1 MRTCRSDWSAR
12 LGLSGQACMR
22 AWPCARRRKS
32 TSPWQRPRPRPH
44 KGRQAGETCLTSHVA
59 SHLNSFRGVSPAV
72 VNCRHGCTWT
82 CGGDTE
88 ITMPRKRPNPTPEA
102 AGSTL
107 EPSKMKVGE
116 LKGELE
122 KLGLEI
128 TGKKAELVARL
139 EDALK
144 GYL

>member
-1 MRTCRSDWSAR
+1 
-12 LGLSGQACMR
+12 
-22 AWPCARRRKS
+22 
-32 TSPWQRPRPRPH
+32 
-44 KGRQAGETCLTSHVA
+44 
-59 SHLNSFRGVSPAV
+59 
-72 VNCRHGCTWT
+72 
-82 CGGDTE
+82 
-88 ITMPRKRPNPTPEA
+88 MPRKRPNPTPEA